1 MSAENLAMPFRPGG
15 AGAAAAGTA
24 AGAAASG
31 RPAAADRRIGPPVLE
46 VHNITLRFGGVTAIS
61 DISFDI
67 REGEIRA
74 IIGPNGAGKSSMLNV
89 INGFYHPQ
97 EGEIVFHGQV
107 RRPLKPHQIARQGIA
122 RTFQNIAL
130 FKGMTVLDNIMTG
143 RLTKMHRNLFWQVL
157 WKGPAE
163 REEVAHRA
171 AAERVIDFLEIQHI
185 RKTPVGRLPYGLQK
199 RVELGRALAAEPSL
213 LLLDEPMAGMN
224 VEEKADMCR
233 FILDV
238 NAEFG
243 TTIALIEH
251 DMGVVM
257 DISDRVVVLDYG
269 KKIGD
274 GTPDEVRR
282 NPAVIDAYLGV
293 AHDDES

>member
-1 MSAENLAMPFRPGG
+1 MNDMAQGHT
-15 AGAAAAGTA
+15 TA
-24 AGAAASG
+24 DG
-31 RPAAADRRIGPPVLE
+31 RKIGRVLME
-46 VHNITLRFGGVTAIS
+46 MKNITLRFGGVVAIR

-89 INGFYHPQ
+89 ISGFYHPQ
-97 EGEIVFHGQV
+97 EGEVWFRGQK
-107 RRPLKPHQIARQGIA
+107 RPSMRPYQVARQGIA

-130 FKGMTVLDNIMTG
+130 FEGMSVLDNIMTG
-143 RLTKMHRNLFWQVL
+143 RLNHMKATMLDQAIWWGKAQ
-157 WKGPAE
+157 
-163 REEVAHRA
+163 REESLNREKV
-171 AAERVIDFLEIQHI
+171 EKVIDFLEIQHI
-185 RKTPVGRLPYGLQK
+185 RKTPVGRLPYGLKK
-199 RVELGRALAAEPSL
+199 RVELARALAAEPQL

-224 VEEKADMCR
+224 VEEKEDMCR

-238 NAEFG
+238 NDEFG

-257 DISDRVVVLDYG
+257 DLSDRVVVMDYG

-274 GTPDEVRR
+274 GTPDEVRG
-282 NPAVIDAYLGV
+282 NQAVIDAYLGV
-293 AHDDES
+293 AHD

>member
-1 MSAENLAMPFRPGG
+1 MTISQEAVVQETITPDGRTIGG
-15 AGAAAAGTA
+15 
-24 AGAAASG
+24 
-31 RPAAADRRIGPPVLE
+31 VLME
-46 VHNITLRFGGVTAIS
+46 MRNITLRFGGVVAIE
-61 DISFDI
+61 DITFDI
-67 REGEIRA
+67 RQGEIRA

-97 EGEIVFHGQV
+97 DGEVWYKGAIRGPM
-107 RRPLKPHQIARQGIA
+107 RPHQIAAQGIA

-130 FKGMTVLDNIMTG
+130 FHGMSTLDNIMTG
-143 RLTKMHRNLFWQVL
+143 RLTHMKTGMLSQSVWFGRAQREETENRAF
-157 WKGPAE
+157 AE
-163 REEVAHRA
+163 RI
-171 AAERVIDFLEIQHI
+171 IDFLEIQSI

-224 VEEKADMCR
+224 VEEKEDMSR

-238 NAEFG
+238 NDEFG

-257 DISDRVVVLDYG
+257 DLADRVLVMDYG
-269 KKIGD
+269 RKIGD
-274 GTPDEVRR
+274 GSPEEVR
-282 NPAVIDAYLGV
+282 NNKAVIDAYLGV
-293 AHDDES
+293 SSD

>member
-1 MSAENLAMPFRPGG
+1 MMDEQGTLTADGRTIGG
-15 AGAAAAGTA
+15 
-24 AGAAASG
+24 
-31 RPAAADRRIGPPVLE
+31 VLME
-46 VHNITLRFGGVTAIS
+46 MRNITLRFGGVVAIR

-89 INGFYHPQ
+89 ISGFYHPQ
-97 EGEIVFHGQV
+97 QGEVWFRGARRAPMKPFQV
-107 RRPLKPHQIARQGIA
+107 ARQGIA

-130 FKGMTVLDNIMTG
+130 FEGMTVLDNVMTG
-143 RLTKMHRNLFWQVL
+143 RLTHMKSNILDQAVWWGRAQ
-157 WKGPAE
+157 
-163 REEVAHRA
+163 REETANREAV
-171 AAERVIDFLEIQHI
+171 EKIIDFLEINHI
-185 RKTPVGRLPYGLQK
+185 RKTPVGRLPYGMKK
-199 RVELGRALAAEPSL
+199 RVELARALAAEPKL

-224 VEEKADMCR
+224 VEEKEDMSR
-233 FILDV
+233 FVLDV
-238 NAEFG
+238 NDEFG

-257 DISDRVVVLDYG
+257 DLSDRVVVMDYG

-274 GTPDEVRR
+274 GTPDEVRA

-293 AHDDES
+293 AHD